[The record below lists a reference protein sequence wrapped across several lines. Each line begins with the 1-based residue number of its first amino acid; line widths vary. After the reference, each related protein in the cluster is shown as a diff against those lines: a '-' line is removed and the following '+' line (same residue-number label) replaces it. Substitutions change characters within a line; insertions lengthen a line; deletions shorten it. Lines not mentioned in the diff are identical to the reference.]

1 MQQVASII
9 RMISYKNLYPLLPP
23 IALWQKYITLSNI
36 IDNGFSRG
44 LLPAMMTRLAEL
56 VANHEDWLMQQVL
69 AYAKK
74 QGYTRYT
81 STLAEA
87 WRISIAGIS
96 QSLLEALAHQ
106 PGVPE
111 LLPDEDY
118 TKDPIASFG
127 IIEAQRRL
135 GTDFRLSS
143 RSDRHSR

>member
-1 MQQVASII
+1 
-9 RMISYKNLYPLLPP
+9 
-23 IALWQKYITLSNI
+23 
-36 IDNGFSRG
+36 
-44 LLPAMMTRLAEL
+44 
-56 VANHEDWLMQQVL
+56 MQQVL

-106 PGVPE
+106 SGVPQ

-127 IIEAQRRL
+127 IIEAQRHRERGVSFGMFLGLMKYYQQSYRDLIMQAGFGIEEERL
-135 GTDFRLSS
+135 YLLHIDRFFDHMELGFCTSGTVLPIIGC
-143 RSDRHSR
+143 